1 MTGSAIQV
9 ESSNMQNI
17 LIAIVVICA
26 IVYGFIEFRRINMR
40 FQELETHIV
49 KLQEVVSSQ
58 VKETYVSQPPGSNS
72 IHTKPTPKLSPLS
85 TPKQPP
91 KQPPKQQEPVTT
103 ESDILMDSIINDVE
117 NNLSSSNEISSN
129 EISIETPNEII
140 MESGLFISIES
151 NNIVEENTLNIDDI
165 SNKDLLQDNVIEEIN
180 NIEEGKGEEGKGK
193 EENIEEVNSN
203 KHNTDITISEDYEQY
218 SIRELKD
225 KLTSMDLP
233 TSGNKSKLIQ
243 RIISNENKI

>member
-40 FQELETHIV
+40 FQELETHIL
-49 KLQEVVSSQ
+49 KIQEVVSSQ
-58 VKETYVSQPPGSNS
+58 VNNVSHSPESNNIHTKSTPILSQPPS
-72 IHTKPTPKLSPLS
+72 PTPI
-85 TPKQPP
+85 QPP
-91 KQPPKQQEPVTT
+91 ILDPKPATT

-117 NNLSSSNEISSN
+117 NNLSSSNEISEN
-129 EISIETPNEII
+129 ISDNTLI
-140 MESGLFISIES
+140 ESGLFISIES
-151 NNIVEENTLNIDDI
+151 NNLVEETNTLNIDDI
-165 SNKDLLQDNVIEEIN
+165 SIKEPLKEPLKDNVIEEIN
-180 NIEEGKGEEGKGK
+180 NIEEDIEEEII
-193 EENIEEVNSN
+193 EEEKIEEVVSN
-203 KHNTDITISEDYEQY
+203 TGITSSEDYEQY

-233 TSGNKSKLIQ
+233 TSGNKLKLIQ
-243 RIISNENKI
+243 RIVSNENKI

>member
-26 IVYGFIEFRRINMR
+26 IVYGFIEFRRINMK
-40 FQELETHIV
+40 FQELETHIL

-58 VKETYVSQPPGSNS
+58 VNNVSQSSESNS
-72 IHTKPTPKLSPLS
+72 IHTKSTPKLSQSPPS
-85 TPKQPP
+85 TPIQPP
-91 KQPPKQQEPVTT
+91 ILDPKPATT

-117 NNLSSSNEISSN
+117 NNLSSSNEIPCNEIPCN

-140 MESGLFISIES
+140 AESGLFISIES
-151 NNIVEENTLNIDDI
+151 NNFIEETNTLNIDDI
-165 SNKDLLQDNVIEEIN
+165 SIKESLQDNVIEEID
-180 NIEEGKGEEGKGK
+180 NIEEGE
-193 EENIEEVNSN
+193 IEEVVS
-203 KHNTDITISEDYEQY
+203 NTDITNSEDYEQY

-243 RIISNENKI
+243 RIVSNENKI

>member
-26 IVYGFIEFRRINMR
+26 IVYGFIEFRRINMK
-40 FQELETHIV
+40 FQELETHIL

-58 VKETYVSQPPGSNS
+58 VNNVSQSSESNS
-72 IHTKPTPKLSPLS
+72 IHTKSTPKLPQSPPS
-85 TPKQPP
+85 TPIQPP
-91 KQPPKQQEPVTT
+91 ILDPKPATT

-117 NNLSSSNEISSN
+117 NNLSSSNEIS
-129 EISIETPNEII
+129 EDISDNTLI
-140 MESGLFISIES
+140 ESGLFISIES
-151 NNIVEENTLNIDDI
+151 NNFVEETNTLNIDDI
-165 SNKDLLQDNVIEEIN
+165 SIKESLQDNVIEEIN
-180 NIEEGKGEEGKGK
+180 NIEEGEIEEID
-193 EENIEEVNSN
+193 NIEEVVSN
-203 KHNTDITISEDYEQY
+203 TGITSSEDYEQY

-243 RIISNENKI
+243 RIVSNENKI

>member
-40 FQELETHIV
+40 FQELETHIL
-49 KLQEVVSSQ
+49 KIQEVVSSQ
-58 VKETYVSQPPGSNS
+58 VNNVSHSPESNNIHTKSTPILSQPPS
-72 IHTKPTPKLSPLS
+72 PTPI
-85 TPKQPP
+85 QPP
-91 KQPPKQQEPVTT
+91 ILDPKPATT

-117 NNLSSSNEISSN
+117 NNLSSSNEISEN
-129 EISIETPNEII
+129 ISDNTLI
-140 MESGLFISIES
+140 ESGLFISIES
-151 NNIVEENTLNIDDI
+151 NNLVEETNTLNIDDI
-165 SNKDLLQDNVIEEIN
+165 SIKEPLKDNVIEEIN
-180 NIEEGKGEEGKGK
+180 NIEEDIEEEKI
-193 EENIEEVNSN
+193 EEEKIEEEKIEEVVSN
-203 KHNTDITISEDYEQY
+203 TGITSSEDYEQY

-233 TSGNKSKLIQ
+233 TSGNKLKLIQ
-243 RIISNENKI
+243 RIVSNENKI